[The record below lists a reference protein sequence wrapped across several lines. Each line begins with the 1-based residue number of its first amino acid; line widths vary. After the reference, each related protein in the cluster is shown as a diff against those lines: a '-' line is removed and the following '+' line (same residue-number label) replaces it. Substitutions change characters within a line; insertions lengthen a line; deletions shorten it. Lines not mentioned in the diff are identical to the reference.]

1 MRIIKGYWLWGLF
14 SSTEKGFLNQIK
26 AKVQS
31 KLKSPSFET
40 HITLSGPYLNFDKNF
55 LNKLKNFAE
64 NNSAINLNFGG
75 YDFKQEIFKSFY
87 ISIKNS
93 PRLKELRR
101 NIYDLNN
108 FDLANNYS
116 PHISLSYGNHEIKDK
131 KEIISNLP
139 ELKKP
144 IRMSKIALVEV
155 DEDINLWKILES
167 FDLNKSRFKSK

>member
-1 MRIIKGYWLWGLF
+1 MRISKGYWLWGLF
-14 SSTEKGFLNQIK
+14 PSVEKVFLNEIK

-31 KLKSPSFET
+31 KLKSPFFET
-40 HITLSGPYLNFDKNF
+40 HITLTGPYLNIDNIF

-64 NNSAINLNFGG
+64 NNSAIMLNVGG

-87 ISIKNS
+87 ISIENS
-93 PRLKELRR
+93 RRLKELRR
-101 NIYDLNN
+101 NIYELNN

-116 PHISLSYGNHEIKDK
+116 PHISLSYGNHEIKAK
-131 KEIISNLP
+131 KELIFNLP
-139 ELKKP
+139 ELNKP

-167 FDLNKSRFKSK
+167 FDLN

>member
-1 MRIIKGYWLWGLF
+1 MRLSKGYWLWGLF
-14 SSTEKGFLNQIK
+14 QSKEKIFLNEIK

-31 KLKSPSFET
+31 RLKSPFFET
-40 HITLSGPYLNFDKNF
+40 HITLTGPYLNIDNIF
-55 LNKLKNFAE
+55 LNKLKTFAE
-64 NNSAINLNFGG
+64 NNSSINLDFEG
-75 YDFKQEIFKSFY
+75 YHFKQEIFKSFY

-108 FDLANNYS
+108 FDLEKNYS

-139 ELKKP
+139 ELNKP
-144 IRMSKIALVEV
+144 IRMSKIALVKV
-155 DEDINLWKILES
+155 DEHINLWEILES
-167 FDLNKSRFKSK
+167 YDLN